1 MFIVD
6 VAVVWLV
13 WVSWVVSVVL
23 FKLVA
28 VGWQEWVS
36 WMVEGVLFNS
46 VLCVG
51 VVGGHVWVT
60 SVVVEVLVKCGLGWV
75 AVGWQ

>member
-28 VGWQEWVS
+28 VGLQEWVS
-36 WMVEGVLFNS
+36 LMVQGALAEAGI
-46 VLCVG
+46 
-51 VVGGHVWVT
+51 
-60 SVVVEVLVKCGLGWV
+60 SVVVVE
-75 AVGWQ
+75 